1 MARLDNTIGKDFM
14 RQEKTNILR
23 YLPAFLNENSDTF
36 RLVGDSQSA
45 EHDELK
51 EYLLDVYK
59 QFFVSTA
66 TWGLALWENDLFI
79 PTNESDSDEV
89 RRLRIWQ
96 KLQSKQTSTIQFLTN
111 LLNKFVS
118 TNDGTITELYSEY
131 KLRFEVQDGTIDNWT
146 DLLAAIN
153 KWKPAHLGYFFTTY
167 LNLGEEVYFSGVVS
181 EVEEI
186 FIPADTNYTIETS
199 SPNTESEYIPK
210 LLIHTKF

>member
-45 EHDELK
+45 EHDNLK

-59 QFFVSTA
+59 QFFISTA

-79 PTNESDSDEV
+79 PVNESDSYEL

-96 KLQSKQTSTIQFLTN
+96 KLQSKQTSTIQFLTG

-118 TNDGTITELYSEY
+118 TNDGTITELHSEY

-146 DLLAAIN
+146 DLLASIN
-153 KWKPAHLGYFFTTY
+153 QCNPAHLGYFFTTY

-181 EVEEI
+181 EVEEL
-186 FIPADTNYTIETS
+186 FIPADANYVIETAS
-199 SPNTESEYIPK
+199 TNTESEYIPK
-210 LLIHTKF
+210 LLTHTKF

>member
-1 MARLDNTIGKDFM
+1 MAKLDNVIGKDFM

-36 RLVGDSQSA
+36 KLVGDSQSA

-66 TWGLALWENDLFI
+66 TWGLTLWENDLFI
-79 PTNESDSDEV
+79 PTNESDSYEV

-118 TNDGTITELYSEY
+118 TKDGTITELYSEY
-131 KLRFEVQDGTIDNWT
+131 KLRFEVQDGTIDNFT

-153 KWKPAHLGYFFTTY
+153 QWKPAHLGYFFTTY
-167 LNLGEEVYFSGVVS
+167 LNLGEEVYFSGIVS

-186 FIPADTNYTIETS
+186 YIPADANYTIETS
-199 SPNTESEYIPK
+199 STNTECSYIPR

>member
-1 MARLDNTIGKDFM
+1 MAKLDNVIGKDFM

-36 RLVGDSQSA
+36 KLVGDSQSA

-66 TWGLALWENDLFI
+66 TWGLILWENDLFI

-118 TNDGTITELYSEY
+118 TKDGTITELYSEY
-131 KLRFEVQDGTIDNWT
+131 KLRFEVQDGTIDNFT

-153 KWKPAHLGYFFTTY
+153 QWKPAHLGYFFTTY

-186 FIPADTNYTIETS
+186 YIPADANYTIETS
-199 SPNTESEYIPK
+199 STNTECSYIPR

>member
-1 MARLDNTIGKDFM
+1 MAKLDNVIGKDFM

-36 RLVGDSQSA
+36 KLIGDSQSA

-66 TWGLALWENDLFI
+66 TWGLILWENDLFI

-118 TNDGTITELYSEY
+118 TKDGTITELYSEY

-146 DLLAAIN
+146 DLLASIN
-153 KWKPAHLGYFFTTY
+153 QWKPAHLGYFFTTY

-186 FIPADTNYTIETS
+186 YIPADANYTIETS
-199 SPNTESEYIPK
+199 STNTECSYIPR

>member
-1 MARLDNTIGKDFM
+1 M
-14 RQEKTNILR
+14 
-23 YLPAFLNENSDTF
+23 
-36 RLVGDSQSA
+36 
-45 EHDELK
+45 
-51 EYLLDVYK
+51 
-59 QFFVSTA
+59 
-66 TWGLALWENDLFI
+66 
-79 PTNESDSDEV
+79 
-89 RRLRIWQ
+89 
-96 KLQSKQTSTIQFLTN
+96 QSKQTSTIQFLTG

-153 KWKPAHLGYFFTTY
+153 QWKPAHLGYFFTTY

-181 EVEEI
+181 EVEEL

>member
-1 MARLDNTIGKDFM
+1 MAKLDNIIGKDFM

-23 YLPAFLNENSDTF
+23 YLPAFLSENSDTF
-36 RLVGDSQSA
+36 KLVGDSQSA

-51 EYLLDVYK
+51 DYLLDVYK

-66 TWGLALWENDLFI
+66 TWGLTLWENDLFI
-79 PTNESDSDEV
+79 PTIESDSYEV

-96 KLQSKQTSTIQFLTN
+96 KLQSKQTSTIQFLTD
-111 LLNKFVS
+111 LLNKYVS
-118 TNDGTITELYSEY
+118 TKDGTITELYSEY
-131 KLRFEVQDGTIDNWT
+131 KLRFEVQDGTIDNFT
-146 DLLAAIN
+146 ELLAAIN
-153 KWKPAHLGYFFTTY
+153 QWKPAHLGYFFTTY

-186 FIPADTNYTIETS
+186 YIPADANYTIETS
-199 SPNTESEYIPK
+199 STNTECSYIPK